1 LNTSKKSVCFL
12 IENATT
18 FTIRTIQMYLKNQAL
33 PKQNGKEKV
42 FSNRAG
48 GKN

>member
-1 LNTSKKSVCFL
+1 
-12 IENATT
+12 
-18 FTIRTIQMYLKNQAL
+18 MYLEFQAL

>member
-1 LNTSKKSVCFL
+1 MYSKF
-12 IENATT
+12 
-18 FTIRTIQMYLKNQAL
+18 QAL

-42 FSNRAG
+42 FSNHAG